1 MDSCGENQNKEA
13 TAAPEDSPQ
22 QFKLISSFIP
32 REINHLISLKKTLL
46 PCWKEKA
53 V

>member
-22 QFKLISSFIP
+22 NFKLSF
-32 REINHLISLKKTLL
+32 L
-46 PCWKEKA
+46 PSYQEK
-53 V
+53 